1 MEADFDPTTRRAF
14 AHFDK
19 DASGGIDYSELRPA
33 LAQLGLDATT
43 TEAAALLSKYDAD
56 ASGRLELTEFAR
68 SVAAPRAAP

>member
-1 MEADFDPTTRRAF
+1 MAPQIDADIRRAF
-14 AHFDK
+14 AYFDK